1 MKKHN
6 KLTAIFLAILA
17 MALFA
22 TACQDTEKIEGSN
35 KLVDSANKKSDEAK
49 ALIIKTSESF
59 DKVLKDPADFDEQKT
74 KHEGEL
80 KEIVKNYDKIVELQK
95 STAKD
100 FVEAAKLSP
109 NDKFKAYYDAKAKHF
124 EKLAEMTNQSKQSA
138 QALLESSDVESY
150 SKKMQEIDTKT
161 TALTKEADEIDV
173 KVKKL
178 EQEVN
183 DLNK

>member
-6 KLTAIFLAILA
+6 KLKAVFMAIMA

-22 TACQDTEKIEGSN
+22 TACQDTEKIEGAN
-35 KLVDSANKKSDEAK
+35 KFVDSANKKSDEGK
-49 ALIIKTSESF
+49 ALINTTSESF
-59 DKVLKDPADFDEQKT
+59 DKVMKDTADFDEQKK

-80 KEIVKNYDKIVELQK
+80 KEIVKNYDKIMELQK
-95 STAKD
+95 GTAKD

-109 NDKFKAYYDAKAKHF
+109 NDKFKAYYDASAKQY
-124 EKLAEMTNQSKQSA
+124 EKLAEMVNQSKQSA
-138 QALLESSDVESY
+138 QALLDSNDVESY
-150 SKKMQEIDTKT
+150 SKKVQEIDTKT
-161 TALTKEADEIDV
+161 TALTKEADEIGA

-183 DLNK
+183 ALNK